1 MAQAITVGGTIE
13 CRCSR
18 CKDITGHIVHVMDGE
33 VPAKVECRACGSVHK
48 YAKPRA
54 AKGTTTKTKRRST
67 RPGPT
72 SSARR
77 LLEMTLESLDESQ
90 AKPYTITASFKDG
103 DVVQHKKFGLG
114 KVLELVPPNK
124 VKILFEEGAKLMIC
138 GGYE

>member
-1 MAQAITVGGTIE
+1 MAQPIIVGGTIE

-18 CKDITGHIVHVMDGE
+18 CKDITGHIIHVMNE
-33 VPAKVECRACGSVHK
+33 EIPQKVECRACGSVHK
-48 YAKPRA
+48 YAKPRI
-54 AKGTTTKTKRRST
+54 KGATTAKTKRRST

-90 AKPYTITASFKDG
+90 AKPYAITAIFKDG
-103 DVVQHKKFGLG
+103 DVVKHAKFGLG

-124 VKILFEEGAKLMIC
+124 VKILFEEGTKLMIC
-138 GGYE
+138 GGHE